1 MKRSQSQ
8 KIAYYITEFIQNAHN
23 REIYKDKKYTSVER
37 GGGGGRGRAVLDK
50 THGVS
55 FLG

>member
-8 KIAYYITEFIQNAHN
+8 KITYYITEFIQNAHN